1 MRILQKKEIKRVLAI
16 LEETYP
22 DAKPELEYTTAFE
35 LLIAVMLSA
44 QCTDKRVNLVTR
56 ELFKKYNTPK
66 TMIELTVEELGELIK
81 TAGLYKNKSKNILAT
96 CRILIDEYDA
106 EVPDNRS
113 DLERL
118 PGVGRKT
125 ASVVLSVWFDI
136 PAIAVDTHVFRVSNR
151 IGIAEASTV
160 NKTENQLMDNIP
172 EKQWSKAHHWLIFHG
187 RRLCKARNPLCEDC
201 PINALCKYYS
211 NIK

>member
-1 MRILQKKEIKRVLAI
+1 M
-16 LEETYP
+16 
-22 DAKPELEYTTAFE
+22 
-35 LLIAVMLSA
+35 
-44 QCTDKRVNLVTR
+44 
-56 ELFKKYNTPK
+56 
-66 TMIELTVEELGELIK
+66 
-81 TAGLYKNKSKNILAT
+81 
-96 CRILIDEYDA
+96 IDEYDA

>member
-1 MRILQKKEIKRVLAI
+1 MQILQKKEIKRVLAI

-22 DAKPELEYTTAFE
+22 DAKPELEYSTAFE
-35 LLIAVMLSA
+35 LLVAVMLSA

-56 ELFKKYNTPK
+56 ELFKKYNTPQK
-66 TMIELTVEELGELIK
+66 MIDLTTDELGELIK
-81 TAGLYKNKSKNILAT
+81 TAGLYKNKSKNILAA
-96 CRILIDEYDA
+96 CRILIDEHNA
-106 EVPDNRS
+106 EVPNTRS
-113 DLERL
+113 DLEKL

-151 IGIAEASTV
+151 IGIAEAGTV
-160 NKTENQLMDNIP
+160 NKTEKQLMDNIP

-201 PINALCKYYS
+201 PVSCLCKYYS

>member
-1 MRILQKKEIKRVLAI
+1 MQRLQKKEIKRVLAI